1 MSAPADWA
9 FTIVIATLTDMTDMT
24 DMIDMTGA
32 DGEAA
37 IRTMLSTSHAAKDF
51 AGRRS
56 YACLPAASL
65 SRG

>member
-1 MSAPADWA
+1 MVPADWA
-9 FTIVIATLTDMTDMT
+9 FTIVIATLSDMT
-24 DMIDMTGA
+24 DMIGA

-37 IRTMLSTSHAAKDF
+37 IRTTPSTSHAAKDF